1 MRKLH
6 WYYKFLIVFIIF
18 FSMFF
23 LLSKNMSN
31 IINST
36 SYKNYINFISVPFDF
51 VNKYNIFKY
60 KNVLE
65 KNEELSKKM
74 IEITYEKEELES
86 LRNEVEGLKELVK
99 IEKTFTEYDTIYAEV
114 ISRNKMYWFNTVILN
129 KGSKSGIALDNI
141 VVTDKGLLGIVTG
154 VTKDYSTVKLIT
166 NSENNKISVG
176 IKTNESFKYGTIIG
190 YDYPFIK
197 VELVSNSENIKI
209 GDTLVTSGL
218 GNLPKNIKIG
228 KIERQEKDSY
238 GVSNILYVKPY
249 QDMDDINYVAVLV
262 R

>member
-6 WYYKFLIVFIIF
+6 WYYKFLIIFIIF

-36 SYKNYINFISVPFDF
+36 PYKNYINFISVPFDF
-51 VNKYNIFKY
+51 INKYNIFKY
-60 KNVLE
+60 KSVLE

-197 VELVSNSENIKI
+197 VELTSSDKDIKL

-249 QDMDDINYVAVLV
+249 QDMEDINYVAVLV

>member
-6 WYYKFLIVFIIF
+6 WYYKFLIIFIIF

-36 SYKNYINFISVPFDF
+36 PYKNYINFISVPFDF
-51 VNKYNIFKY
+51 INKYNIFKY
-60 KNVLE
+60 KSVLE
-65 KNEELSKKM
+65 KNEELSKRM
-74 IEITYEKEELES
+74 IVITNEKEELES
-86 LRNEVEGLKELVK
+86 LRKEVEDLKELVQ
-99 IEKTFTEYDTIYAEV
+99 IEKTFIEYETIYAQV

-129 KGSKSGIALDNI
+129 KGSKSGISENSI

-197 VELVSNSENIKI
+197 VELTSSDKDIKL
-209 GDTLVTSGL
+209 GDSLVTSGL

-228 KIERQEKDSY
+228 KIEKQEKDSY

-249 QDMDDINYVAVLV
+249 QDMEDINYVAVLV

>member
-65 KNEELSKKM
+65 KNEELSKRM
-74 IEITYEKEELES
+74 IVITNEKEELES
-86 LRNEVEGLKELVK
+86 LRNEVEDLKELVK
-99 IEKTFTEYDTIYAEV
+99 IEKTFSEYETIYAQV

-129 KGSKSGIALDNI
+129 KGSKSGITTDSI

-176 IKTNESFKYGTIIG
+176 IKTNNSFKYGTIIG

-197 VELVSNSENIKI
+197 VELTSNDKDIKL
-209 GDTLVTSGL
+209 GNSLVTSGL

-228 KIERQEKDSY
+228 KIERLEKDSY

>member
-6 WYYKFLIVFIIF
+6 WYYKFLIIFIVF

-36 SYKNYINFISVPFDF
+36 PYKNYINFISVPFDF
-51 VNKYNIFKY
+51 INKYNIFKY
-60 KNVLE
+60 KSVLE

-99 IEKTFTEYDTIYAEV
+99 IEKTFTEYETIYAQV
-114 ISRNKMYWFNTVILN
+114 ISRNKMYWFNTLILN

-176 IKTNESFKYGTIIG
+176 IKTNNSFKYGTIIG

-197 VELVSNSENIKI
+197 VELTSSDKDIKL

-228 KIERQEKDSY
+228 KIEKQEKDS
-238 GVSNILYVKPY
+238 
-249 QDMDDINYVAVLV
+249 
-262 R
+262 

>member
-6 WYYKFLIVFIIF
+6 WYYKFLIIFIVF

-36 SYKNYINFISVPFDF
+36 PYKNYINFISVPFDF
-51 VNKYNIFKY
+51 INKYNIFKY
-60 KNVLE
+60 KSVLE
-65 KNEELSKKM
+65 KNEELSKRM
-74 IEITYEKEELES
+74 IVITNEKEELES
-86 LRNEVEGLKELVK
+86 LRKEVEDLKELVK
-99 IEKTFTEYDTIYAEV
+99 IEKTFTEYETIYAQV

-129 KGSKSGIALDNI
+129 KGSKSGITSDSI

-176 IKTNESFKYGTIIG
+176 IKTNENFKYGTIIG

-197 VELVSNSENIKI
+197 VELTSSDKDIKL
-209 GDTLVTSGL
+209 GDSLVTSGL

-228 KIERQEKDSY
+228 KIEKIEKDSY

-249 QDMDDINYVAVLV
+249 QDMEDINYVAVLV